1 MKLKAQQGLS
11 ALHPVSAAKR
21 SGPAV
26 KVEGSKSTSSVR
38 AAGKAGK
45 TAKTGASGDF
55 AAEVDRVSGADEA
68 STAEG
73 LEQVGGVLNVGG
85 ILAAQS
91 AEEGTGTPDYSE
103 RKRRAQRGADILDR
117 LEDVRRGLLAGSIPK
132 DQLANLAHS
141 MREKRERGAD
151 PVISRLLD
159 EIELRAEVELAKL
172 SRRLA

>member
-1 MKLKAQQGLS
+1 M
-11 ALHPVSAAKR
+11 
-21 SGPAV
+21 

-45 TAKTGASGDF
+45 TAKAGPSGDF
-55 AAEVDRVSGADEA
+55 AAEVDRVAGAADA
-68 STAEG
+68 TLTEG
-73 LEQVGGVLNVGG
+73 PEQVSGVLNVGG
-85 ILAAQS
+85 ILAAQT
-91 AEEGTGTPDYSE
+91 ADEGTGTPDYNE

-117 LEDVRRGLLAGSIPK
+117 LEDIRRGLLLGSIPK

-172 SRRLA
+172 SRRMA